1 MRRRLAVGGVL
12 LVAALMSIPT
22 AAVAQAPARASLP
35 DLEDEVMCTICR
47 STLQLANSP
56 QADRER
62 NFIRSLIAQGLT
74 KDEIK
79 DELVKQYGDEVLST
93 PKDSGF
99 DLTAWLLPIGG
110 LIVAAGG
117 IGLAVFRWRRRG
129 DHGGPAVAAPEGE
142 EAERLDADI
151 ARYDL

>member
-1 MRRRLAVGGVL
+1 VRRLTAIAAVL
-12 LVAALMSIPT
+12 LVALPIP
-22 AAVAQAPARASLP
+22 AAIAQTPQRASLP

-47 STLQLANSP
+47 STLQVANSP

-62 NFIRSLIAQGLT
+62 NLIRSLIGQGLT
-74 KDEIK
+74 KDQIK

-117 IGLAVFRWRRRG
+117 IGLAVLRWRRRG
-129 DHGGPAVAAPEGE
+129 DDGGPAVPAPEGA
-142 EAERLDADI
+142 EAERLDADL

>member
-1 MRRRLAVGGVL
+1 VRHPLA
-12 LVAALMSIPT
+12 I
-22 AAVAQAPARASLP
+22 AAVLVVAVLSTPAAVFAQAPARASLP

-62 NFIRSLIAQGLT
+62 NYIRSLIAQGLT
-74 KDEIK
+74 KDQIK

-129 DHGGPAVAAPEGE
+129 DRGGPAVAAPEGE
-142 EAERLDADI
+142 EADRLDADI